1 MGELLLVLL
10 PAIVLVALIWG
21 LFTALSPRDAGMSDA
36 EKYQRDLAERSAR
49 HYAAQVEAATA
60 ARARLE
66 AKTRPSQNTQQHTQ
80 QQDHARMDM
89 LNQAATAGSG
99 HNGLMPA
106 GGAQL
111 NHQLAM
117 QLQAMVRSGQ
127 KVQAIKLL
135 RQATQSDL
143 ATAKKY
149 IERL

>member
-99 HNGLMPA
+99 YNGSMP